1 MAQAGGLSLWL
12 THMLGFRNIP
22 VFSFTLE
29 LVLGFCTVAFAVLD
43 GSKDYGRLKKYNDIY
58 NINLRNFL
66 ILKVST
72 Y

>member
-43 GSKDYGRLKKYNDIY
+43 GSKDYGGLKKYNDI
-58 NINLRNFL
+58 
-66 ILKVST
+66 
-72 Y
+72 